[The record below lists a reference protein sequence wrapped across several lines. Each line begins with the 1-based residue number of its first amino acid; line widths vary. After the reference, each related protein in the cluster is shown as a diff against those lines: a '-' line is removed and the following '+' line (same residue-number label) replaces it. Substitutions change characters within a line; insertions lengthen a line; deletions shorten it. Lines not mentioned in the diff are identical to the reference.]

1 MLIDDVYRYLEL
13 RRSLGF
19 KLHRIDH
26 YLVAFVRFAQEAGDT
41 YIRTATAIAW
51 AKTFS
56 KTQNGRYWRMSE
68 IANFARFLRAEDPTH
83 EVPPRHLFYRP
94 CSRPTPY
101 IYSPDELRRIIEAAG
116 NLSPL
121 RSSPIRGGMYEVL
134 FGLLASTGMRVSEA
148 LNLKLGDLSPDGVLH
163 VRNTKSGKSRLVP
176 LHPSV
181 VEVLNAYLRVRHK
194 IAESDD
200 HVFLSADL
208 KRRLSLGSVWRT
220 FQLCLRK
227 ANINLG
233 CAHRPRV
240 HDLRH
245 TFATRVLE
253 QCASSHEEVARQFVA
268 LSTYLGHSNIRCT
281 YWYLEATP
289 NLMSD
294 IAAAAEL
301 LVARRHA

>member
-13 RRSLGF
+13 RRSFGF

-26 YLVAFVRFAQEAGDT
+26 YLVLFVRFAQEAGDT
-41 YIRTATAIAW
+41 HIRAATAIAW

-56 KTQNGRYWRMSE
+56 KTQNSRYWRISE
-68 IANFARFLRAEDPTH
+68 IAQFAHFLRAEDPTH
-83 EVPPRHLFYRP
+83 EVPPCNLFYRP
-94 CSRPTPY
+94 CSRPAPY
-101 IYSPDELRRIIEAAG
+101 IYSADELRRLIEAAG

-121 RSSPIRGGMYEVL
+121 RSGPLRGRMYVTL

-148 LNLKLGDLSPDGVLH
+148 LNLKLSDLLPHGVLH
-163 VRNTKSGKSRLVP
+163 VRNTKSGDSRVLP

-181 VEVLNAYLRVRHK
+181 VNALSAYLPVRQR
-194 IAESDD
+194 AAGGDD
-200 HVFLSADL
+200 HVFLSADF
-208 KRRLSLGSVWRT
+208 KRRLSLGSAWRT
-220 FQLCLRK
+220 FQLCLRN
-227 ANINLG
+227 ANINSG
-233 CAHRPRV
+233 RAHRPRL

-301 LVARRHA
+301 LISGRLT

>member
-1 MLIDDVYRYLEL
+1 MLIKDVYRYIEL
-13 RRSLGF
+13 RRSFGF

-26 YLVAFVRFAQEAGDT
+26 YLVAFVQFAQEAGDT
-41 YIRTATAIAW
+41 HIRTATAIAW

-56 KTQNGRYWRMSE
+56 KTQNGRYLRMTE
-68 IANFARFLRAEDPTH
+68 IAQFARFLRAEDPAH
-83 EVPPRHLFYRP
+83 EVPPSNFFYSP
-94 CSRPTPY
+94 CSRPAPY
-101 IYSPDELRRIIEAAG
+101 IYSPDELQRLIETAG

-121 RSSPIRGGMYEVL
+121 RSRPHRGRLYVTL

-148 LNLKLGDLSPDGVLH
+148 LNLKLGDLLPDGVLH
-163 VRNTKSGKSRLVP
+163 VRNTKSGKSRLLP

-181 VEVLNAYLRVRHK
+181 VEALNGYIGVRQQ
-194 IAESDD
+194 IAGSDD
-200 HVFLSADL
+200 HIFLSADL
-208 KRRLSLGSVWRT
+208 KRRLSIGSAWRT

-233 CAHRPRV
+233 GAHRPRV

-253 QCASSHEEVARQFVA
+253 QCTSSREDVAHHFVA

-289 NLMSD
+289 SLMTD

-301 LVARRHA
+301 LVAGRHA